1 MTYPDSPPNESRS
14 SPQQHLSPPPRQA
27 LALGYAPDKDD
38 APRVLAKGY
47 GELAD
52 RIIAEARLHDIY
64 VHDEPE
70 LMGLLMQLDLDE
82 QIPPHLYHVIA
93 EILIWV
99 MELDSAASGFQ
110 DNNKQTKNT

>member
-1 MTYPDSPPNESRS
+1 MTHPDSPSNGSRS

-27 LALGYAPDKDD
+27 LALGYAPDRDD

-70 LMGLLMQLDLDE
+70 LVGLLMQLDLDE
-82 QIPPHLYHVIA
+82 QIPPRLYHVIA
-93 EILIWV
+93 EILVWI
-99 MELDSAASGFQ
+99 MELDSVASGTHE
-110 DNNKQTKNT
+110 NNE

>member
-1 MTYPDSPPNESRS
+1 MAHPDSPSSGFRS
-14 SPQQHLSPPPRQA
+14 SPQQHLSSPPRQA
-27 LALGYAPDKDD
+27 LALGYAPDSDD

-70 LMGLLMQLDLDE
+70 LVGLLMQLDLDE
-82 QIPPHLYHVIA
+82 QIPPRLYHVIA

-99 MELDSAASGFQ
+99 MELDNAASGTQ
-110 DNNKQTKNT
+110 ENNK

>member
-1 MTYPDSPPNESRS
+1 MTHPDSPSNGSRS
-14 SPQQHLSPPPRQA
+14 SSQQHLSPPPRQA
-27 LALGYAPDKDD
+27 LALGYAPDRDD

-70 LMGLLMQLDLDE
+70 LVGLLMQLDLDE
-82 QIPPHLYHVIA
+82 QIPPRLYHIIA

-99 MELDSAASGFQ
+99 MELDSAASGTHENGQ
-110 DNNKQTKNT
+110 